1 MGVAKVRGCDGGGQ
15 SSLNALAARY
25 VMERSRFLNARAA
38 ENYVKPPEP
47 DLHLIEG
54 AIGKAPYNTN

>member
-1 MGVAKVRGCDGGGQ
+1 M
-15 SSLNALAARY
+15 LAARY